1 MSVGY
6 TMTILKDTAN
16 HPPGTIYD
24 VLTPGHAARCRS
36 VIEVTGNKKGIVA
49 SLILGTLD
57 TVPRDCK
64 RVLWS
69 SPMPT
74 PEEAMDDLWR
84 KIGAIDSVGRIR

>member
-1 MSVGY
+1 MLDPF
-6 TMTILKDTAN
+6 M
-16 HPPGTIYD
+16 
-24 VLTPGHAARCRS
+24 
-36 VIEVTGNKKGIVA
+36 IEITEKENGIVA

-74 PEEAMDDLWR
+74 PEEAMDDLGFKMNAIALLR
-84 KIGAIDSVGRIR
+84 KTR